1 MSKKIV
7 ITGASGFV
15 GANLT
20 RRLIALGHD
29 IYLLLRP
36 DCKTWR
42 LNDVLSH
49 VGTRF
54 TQLQDIESLY
64 ITLNEIKPDWIFH
77 LACYGAYSWQT
88 DWREMVETNLLGS
101 INMMECASK
110 IGVGAFV
117 NSGCFS
123 EYGSS
128 PGATP
133 ESQSLD
139 PKDYYA
145 LTKSAQTM
153 AACKPFTNKM
163 YLPTLRLYSVYGPW
177 QSPQELIPNL
187 ILYGLKNVLPPN
199 LESKSSDWKGTLNH
213 LKDYVYIDDVIDAYI
228 SAAQQPADRDLSPIF
243 NVGTG
248 KQTSTK
254 KLIDISI
261 KEFDLKVRNKIAS
274 FKNGD
279 SYEHEDDTSFVSAM
293 ANITKIRKSLDWYP
307 SIELEVG
314 FKKFATWFRENPEF
328 VELYKSKLSQTC
340 P

>member
-1 MSKKIV
+1 MSKRIV

-20 RRLIALGHD
+20 RRLIAMGHD

-54 TQLQDIESLY
+54 VQLQDIESLY
-64 ITLNEIKPDWIFH
+64 ITLSEIKPDWIFH
-77 LACYGAYSWQT
+77 LACHGAYSWQT

-110 IGVGAFV
+110 IGVSVFV

-123 EYGSS
+123 EYGNTS
-128 PGATP
+128 GATP
-133 ESQSLD
+133 ESQNLD
-139 PKDYYA
+139 PQNYYA

-153 AACKPFTNKM
+153 TACISSKKKI

-177 QSPQELIPNL
+177 QAPRELIPNL

-199 LESKSSDWKGTLNH
+199 MESKSSEWFPTLNN
-213 LKDYVYIDDVIDAYI
+213 LNDYVYIDDVIDAYI
-228 SAAQQPADRDLSPIF
+228 SAAQQPIGRDLTPIY

-254 KLIDISI
+254 ELVDISI
-261 KEFDLKVRNKIAS
+261 KEFDLKVKNKIATN
-274 FKNGD
+274 KNGGSD
-279 SYEHEDDTSFVSAM
+279 QHENEASFVSAM

-328 VELYKSKLSQTC
+328 VELYKNKLSQTC
-340 P
+340 V